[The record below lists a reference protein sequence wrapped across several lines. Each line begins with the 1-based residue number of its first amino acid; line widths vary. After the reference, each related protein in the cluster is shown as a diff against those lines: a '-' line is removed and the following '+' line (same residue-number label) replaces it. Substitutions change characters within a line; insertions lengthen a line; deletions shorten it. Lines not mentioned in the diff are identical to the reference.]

1 MASSSVESLRAV
13 DSQPMDT
20 NTAEE
25 LENKFEKLTIKETV
39 EVEAALQNI
48 YFETAMA
55 KEKLSIIEKRIM
67 NNSIELHE
75 CIRQIKY
82 ALDSYNDTKS
92 DLSWFSSVIIRELN
106 QFELAERRRLSFD
119 VQAAFVLVENCKDI
133 VQKKVELIFVAVV
146 IQAKME
152 LSHHDDALQN
162 PVEKVGN
169 DWQMTRL
176 RNNLKYFIE
185 IIAPFAMHLKG
196 LPLIEQT
203 VDGMWNKYRQLNREL
218 KCLENYIVSPYNNE
232 RSVMDVAEW
241 DEKNGEYKLKSEMKD
256 LVEALGAGRVSKKL
270 CVEAS

>member
-1 MASSSVESLRAV
+1 
-13 DSQPMDT
+13 MDT

-25 LENKFEKLTIKETV
+25 LEKKFEKLTIKEPV
-39 EVEAALQNI
+39 EVDAVLQNI
-48 YFETAMA
+48 HFETAMG

-67 NNSIELHE
+67 NNSIEVHE
-75 CIRQIKY
+75 TIRQIKY

-119 VQAAFVLVENCKDI
+119 VQAAFVLVENCKVI

-162 PVEKVGN
+162 PVEKARN

-176 RNNLKYFIE
+176 RNKLKYFIE
-185 IIAPFAMHLKG
+185 IIAPFAMHMKG

-203 VDGMWNKYRQLNREL
+203 VDGMMDKHRQLNREL
-218 KCLENYIVSPYNNE
+218 KLLENYIVSPYNNE

-241 DEKNGEYKLKSEMKD
+241 DEKNGEYKLKSEMKG
-256 LVEALGAGRVSKKL
+256 LV
-270 CVEAS
+270 